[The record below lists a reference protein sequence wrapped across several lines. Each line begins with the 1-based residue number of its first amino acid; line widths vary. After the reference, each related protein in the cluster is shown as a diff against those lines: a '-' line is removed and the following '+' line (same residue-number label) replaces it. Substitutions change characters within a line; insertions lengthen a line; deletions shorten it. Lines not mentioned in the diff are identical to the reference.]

1 MCVIQP
7 GLFTT
12 VQDLGR
18 IGFASIGV
26 PRSGAAD
33 TVSLRAGNR
42 LVGNDDSAAGIEM
55 TLQGGEFEFDHN
67 AIVALTG
74 ASTPAKIEGSAR
86 PAREAAPWRAITI
99 ASGERLIVGAIHG
112 GARAYLCVRGGVDA
126 PVMLG
131 SRSSFEAGGLGLF
144 DGQAL
149 RAGDVMGLLPAAACE
164 PAGLPEPALAF
175 AQRAIARRKIHV
187 ARGPQAQHAA
197 AAAFEALLEA
207 VWIVEEH
214 ADRRG
219 VRLTRDD
226 KTSGG
231 TAPRRTPPIA
241 RSEWIPPG
249 RMITE
254 PMPPGAVQVTPD
266 GGPILLMPDG
276 PPTGGYP
283 VVACVALCD
292 LPAVG
297 QARPR
302 DHVRFVEVSLD
313 RARAAL
319 ARRERM
325 FAGSIAVD
333 LNCDLGEEPAAL
345 ARDLALL
352 EHVTSVNIAC
362 GGHAGDERTMRAIAR
377 AAKAHG
383 VAIGA
388 HPGFPDRANFGR
400 VDMRMSPMDLERS
413 VESQIVALARLA
425 REERA
430 IVTHVKPHGALYHAA
445 GARAE
450 IADAIGRAARRA
462 AEGAMLV
469 GMRGSAALDVWRAG
483 GARVL
488 AEDFADRRYE
498 PDGSLRARS
507 KPGAL
512 IESPAEAAAQA
523 VRLARLVEEWD
534 AGTICVHSDTP
545 GAAAIAAAV
554 HAALAEA
561 GYRVGSAADI

>member
-1 MCVIQP
+1 
-7 GLFTT
+7 
-12 VQDLGR
+12 
-18 IGFASIGV
+18 
-26 PRSGAAD
+26 
-33 TVSLRAGNR
+33 
-42 LVGNDDSAAGIEM
+42 
-55 TLQGGEFEFDHN
+55 
-67 AIVALTG
+67 
-74 ASTPAKIEGSAR
+74 
-86 PAREAAPWRAITI
+86 
-99 ASGERLIVGAIHG
+99 
-112 GARAYLCVRGGVDA
+112 
-126 PVMLG
+126 
-131 SRSSFEAGGLGLF
+131 
-144 DGQAL
+144 
-149 RAGDVMGLLPAAACE
+149 
-164 PAGLPEPALAF
+164 
-175 AQRAIARRKIHV
+175 
-187 ARGPQAQHAA
+187 
-197 AAAFEALLEA
+197 
-207 VWIVEEH
+207 
-214 ADRRG
+214 
-219 VRLTRDD
+219 
-226 KTSGG
+226 
-231 TAPRRTPPIA
+231 
-241 RSEWIPPG
+241 
-249 RMITE
+249 
-254 PMPPGAVQVTPD
+254 
-266 GGPILLMPDG
+266 
-276 PPTGGYP
+276 
-283 VVACVALCD
+283 
-292 LPAVG
+292 
-297 QARPR
+297 
-302 DHVRFVEVSLD
+302 
-313 RARAAL
+313 
-319 ARRERM
+319 M

-450 IADAIGRAARRA
+450 IADAIGRAAQRA

-498 PDGSLRARS
+498 PDGSLRLRS

-512 IESPAEAAAQA
+512 LESPAEAAAQA

-561 GYRVGSAADI
+561 GYRVASAADI